1 VRTPDGAIT
10 TLAVPGAGTGP
21 GFFGTIAASINPE
34 GEVTG
39 YDVVPSGANYGFVWY
54 PGGSFV
60 TFADPGSG
68 STLATDPLSIN
79 PAGATAGSYYDATG
93 LHGFER
99 GAGGQFAN
107 FSAYDPGGV
116 GTRVTTN
123 NAWGQVTGWY
133 IDANDVDHGFIWQP

>member
-1 VRTPDGAIT
+1 
-10 TLAVPGAGTGP
+10 
-21 GFFGTIAASINPE
+21 
-34 GEVTG
+34 
-39 YDVVPSGANYGFVWY
+39 
-54 PGGSFV
+54 V

-99 GAGGQFAN
+99 SAGGQFAN

-133 IDANDVDHGFIWQP
+133 IDPNGVDHGFVWQP